1 MNFDALKTLTG
12 LTLAELA
19 AKLDEQLPADAYK
32 AVPGGAD
39 LTDID
44 PNYMN
49 RMLNEVFGLC
59 GIGWGYDYNPDA
71 IELRSGEKRMFA
83 TVSKLTLWYKLTDG
97 EVMHVFEVQAT
108 GGNDNSVMQYAMKG
122 AITNAIGNAVSK
134 IGFQESVYLGKRDH
148 RTVKSG
154 KPVQSKPALSKAEG
168 PAGTNGAKPAP
179 APAPTTE
186 KAEEAAPAP
195 APRSNGDPGAVV
207 VHIGSF
213 KGQTVGDLPVKNLAF
228 FAKAESFSP
237 RNEND
242 KALQAAC
249 SALLAARKN

>member
-1 MNFDALKTLTG
+1 MKFEALTTLKTLTG

-49 RMLNEVFGLC
+49 RALNAVFGLC

-97 EVMHVFEVQAT
+97 EVMRVFEVQAT

-122 AITNAIGNAVSK
+122 AITNAIGNAASK
-134 IGFQESVYLGKRDH
+134 IGFQESVYLGRRDH

-154 KPVQSKPALSKAEG
+154 KAAGANGSK
-168 PAGTNGAKPAP
+168 P

-186 KAEEAAPAP
+186 KAETPAP
-195 APRSNGDPGAVV
+195 APKANGDPCAVV
-207 VHIGSF
+207 VHLGSF
-213 KGQTVGDLPVKNLAF
+213 KGTTVGELPVKNLAF

-249 SALLAARKN
+249 SAVLAARKN